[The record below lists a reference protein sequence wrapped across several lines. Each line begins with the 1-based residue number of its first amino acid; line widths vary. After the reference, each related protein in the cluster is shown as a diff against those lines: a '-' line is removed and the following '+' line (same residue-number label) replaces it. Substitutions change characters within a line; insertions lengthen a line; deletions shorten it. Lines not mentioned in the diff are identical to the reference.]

1 MKKSFVEKKPK
12 KPKVVIKK
20 ISLQGPDFI
29 LEFKSGY
36 YDEFPY
42 LNRCDLFLPKIIN
55 KGKDN
60 ERIEFK
66 CVINDKLSD
75 CLNYII
81 RFRIENSNDNIFK
94 SKGDEGLSLF
104 LDRFK
109 EEREKLFQSLNY
121 SEEEWLNLLEFN
133 NKKKSYSIVLK
144 NE

>member
-12 KPKVVIKK
+12 KPKAVIKK

-36 YDEFPY
+36 YEEFPY
-42 LNRCDLFLPKIIN
+42 LGTCDLFLPKIIN
-55 KGKDN
+55 KGKNN
-60 ERIEFK
+60 ERVEFK
-66 CVINDKLSD
+66 IAPSGKLSS
-75 CLNYII
+75 CLNQII
-81 RFRIENSNDNIFK
+81 IFRIKNSNDRVFK

-133 NKKKSYSIVLK
+133 NKKKSYNIVLK

>member
-29 LEFKSGY
+29 LEFKSGC

-42 LNRCDLFLPKIIN
+42 LGRGDLFLPKIIN
-55 KGKDN
+55 KGKNN

-66 CVINDKLSD
+66 IAPSGKLPD
-75 CLNYII
+75 CLNQII
-81 RFRIENSNDNIFK
+81 LFRIKNSNDNVFK

-133 NKKKSYSIVLK
+133 SKKKSYSIVLK